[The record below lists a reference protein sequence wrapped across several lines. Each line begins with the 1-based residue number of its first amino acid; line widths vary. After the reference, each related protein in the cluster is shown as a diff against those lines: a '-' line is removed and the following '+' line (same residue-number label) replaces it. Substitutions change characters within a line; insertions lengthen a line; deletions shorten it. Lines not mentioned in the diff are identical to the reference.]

1 MWKDVAGYE
10 GCYMVSNFG
19 RVMSLGREVPNSDKS
34 NRIIRPSIM
43 SLNIKNAKRKSSI
56 YQTYTAHLCKNR
68 IRKAITV
75 HRLVACAFIENPN
88 NYPSIDHIDGN
99 PMNNHVSNL
108 RWCTNTINMNN
119 PITRSRISLSKKG
132 KYNTPKMGWGGNN
145 NGGFFGNRG
154 NGGGEGLNILNNDS
168 TRELLMSA
176 IQGNGNAISQ
186 LSTQLGCTTGQIQDG
201 INTLN
206 MSLCNV
212 GNQVG
217 MSGQQ
222 VINAIQAG
230 NCTLANQ
237 IASCCCD
244 VRTAIERQ
252 GYESQLATLGSIPLL
267 LFINA
272 GKMAVR
278 SARPPV
284 EGSPNMKIFSLPI
297 KMSFFWLN
305 EYFISIKL
313 REGRSG
319 FNYFA

>member
-132 KYNTPKMGWGGNN
+132 KYNTPKSMPVVQIM
-145 NGGFFGNRG
+145 NG
-154 NGGGEGLNILNNDS
+154 ELYSS
-168 TRELLMSA
+168 T
-176 IQGNGNAISQ
+176 
-186 LSTQLGCTTGQIQDG
+186 
-201 INTLN
+201 
-206 MSLCNV
+206 
-212 GNQVG
+212 
-217 MSGQQ
+217 
-222 VINAIQAG
+222 
-230 NCTLANQ
+230 
-237 IASCCCD
+237 
-244 VRTAIERQ
+244 
-252 GYESQLATLGSIPLL
+252 
-267 LFINA
+267 
-272 GKMAVR
+272 
-278 SARPPV
+278 
-284 EGSPNMKIFSLPI
+284 
-297 KMSFFWLN
+297 
-305 EYFISIKL
+305 
-313 REGRSG
+313 
-319 FNYFA
+319 

>member
-132 KYNTPKMGWGGNN
+132 KYNTPKSMPVVQIMFCSCNPK
-145 NGGFFGNRG
+145 R
-154 NGGGEGLNILNNDS
+154 
-168 TRELLMSA
+168 LMLQAASK
-176 IQGNGNAISQ
+176 SR
-186 LSTQLGCTTGQIQDG
+186 SFTDPQLGHTH
-201 INTLN
+201 
-206 MSLCNV
+206 SL
-212 GNQVG
+212 
-217 MSGQQ
+217 S
-222 VINAIQAG
+222 
-230 NCTLANQ
+230 
-237 IASCCCD
+237 
-244 VRTAIERQ
+244 
-252 GYESQLATLGSIPLL
+252 ESFSPL
-267 LFINA
+267 
-272 GKMAVR
+272 
-278 SARPPV
+278 
-284 EGSPNMKIFSLPI
+284 
-297 KMSFFWLN
+297 
-305 EYFISIKL
+305 
-313 REGRSG
+313 
-319 FNYFA
+319 